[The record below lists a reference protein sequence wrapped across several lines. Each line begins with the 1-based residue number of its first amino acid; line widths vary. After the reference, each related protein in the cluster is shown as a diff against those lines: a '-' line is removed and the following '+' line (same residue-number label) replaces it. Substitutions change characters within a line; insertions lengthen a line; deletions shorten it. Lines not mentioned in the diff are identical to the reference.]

1 MSSRLNAA
9 GQEKVPATKSGHTT
23 VTTATGSSSSSGMT
37 FQHNANGSWYTPD
50 TSRGQYLVFN
60 PAFGQ
65 LVIGPEPSTWVL
77 ASIGAAAVG
86 LKARRRSR
94 VA

>member
-1 MSSRLNAA
+1 M
-9 GQEKVPATKSGHTT
+9 PATKSGHTT

-37 FQHNANGSWYTPD
+37 FQHNANWYTPD

-60 PAFGQ
+60 PASGQ
-65 LVIGPEPSTWVL
+65 LVIVPEPSTWVL
-77 ASIGAAAVG
+77 ACLSAAAVG

-94 VA
+94 AA

>member
-1 MSSRLNAA
+1 MPPSGH
-9 GQEKVPATKSGHTT
+9 GQEKVPATKSRQDSL
-23 VTTATGSSSSSGMT
+23 TTAAGSSSYSGMT

-60 PAFGQ
+60 PASGQ

-77 ASIGAAAVG
+77 ACLGAAAVG

-94 VA
+94 AA

>member
-1 MSSRLNAA
+1 
-9 GQEKVPATKSGHTT
+9 
-23 VTTATGSSSSSGMT
+23 MT
-37 FQHNANGSWYTPD
+37 FQHNANWYTPD

-60 PAFGQ
+60 PAFGK

-77 ASIGAAAVG
+77 ACLSAAAVG

-94 VA
+94 AA

>member
-1 MSSRLNAA
+1 MSTRLGAA

-60 PAFGQ
+60 PASGQ
-65 LVIGPEPSTWVL
+65 LVIVPEPSTWVL
-77 ASIGAAAVG
+77 ACLGAAAVG

-94 VA
+94 AA